1 MSDTRELKKRVKK
14 YIDEADER
22 TLKIV
27 HAMLES
33 NQDDW
38 YDSIDTKQKKS
49 LQKSIKQ
56 AENDELISHKEVK
69 KIIAQWITK

>member
-38 YDSIDTKQKKS
+38 YDSIDTKQ
-49 LQKSIKQ
+49 
-56 AENDELISHKEVK
+56 
-69 KIIAQWITK
+69 